1 MYRYLG
7 SPATTE
13 NRLTSYSDSFR
24 VSSYAYQALEW
35 AVEVDLLRG
44 YEDNTIRPENLVTRN
59 ELAALIVRFYE
70 SFVKE

>member
-1 MYRYLG
+1 MWASRNNVVLGYEDHTFRPDDPITRQDFIVLMYRYLG

-35 AVEVDLLRG
+35 AVEVDLLR
-44 YEDNTIRPENLVTRN
+44 
-59 ELAALIVRFYE
+59 
-70 SFVKE
+70 